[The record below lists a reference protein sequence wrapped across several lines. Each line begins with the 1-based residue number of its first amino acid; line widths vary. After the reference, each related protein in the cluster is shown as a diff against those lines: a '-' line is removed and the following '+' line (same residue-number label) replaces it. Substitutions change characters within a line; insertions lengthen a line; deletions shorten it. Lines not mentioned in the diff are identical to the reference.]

1 METAL
6 VVIDVQVGVVE
17 EAHDA
22 AGVMER
28 IRGLQERAR
37 AAGVP
42 VVHVQHHD
50 PDGVGSPL
58 EQGKPAWEIHP
69 TVAPVA
75 GEPVVH
81 KMQCDSFHE
90 TELQQVLG
98 RLGARHLVIAGC
110 QTDYCVDTS
119 CRRAVTLGYNVT
131 LAADAHSTVGNGV
144 LTAEQIIAHHNRMLN
159 GFGSEKAY
167 VRVKPVAEIEL

>member
-17 EAHDA
+17 SAHDA
-22 AGVMER
+22 AGVLER
-28 IRGLQERAR
+28 IRQLQDRAR

-69 TVAPVA
+69 TVAPAA

-90 TELQQVLG
+90 TDLQQVLG
-98 RLGARHLVIAGC
+98 RLGARRLVIAGC

-119 CRRAVTLGYNVT
+119 CRRAVTLGYSVT

-144 LTAEQIIAHHNRMLN
+144 LTAEQIIAHHNQTLR
-159 GFGSEKAY
+159 GFGSEEAHI
-167 VRVKPVAEIEL
+167 RVVPAAEIEL